1 MSQARFIFTKHP
13 NSFSVFVEN
22 LEQLSVAEIQNIE
35 TFVTTRQGFFDFES
49 YTFSIPKRLN
59 FDEFLTL
66 LGHVE
71 IDVKCEEKTL
81 EIQSY
86 KKIEFGQYKGMFYS
100 ELPDSYLVWLKSSY
114 RGIDRDSIDRELKR
128 RNL

>member
-13 NSFSVFVEN
+13 NSFSVFVNN

-35 TFVTTRQGFFDFES
+35 TFVNTRQGFFDFES
-49 YTFSIPKRLN
+49 YTFSIPKRLE
-59 FDEFLTL
+59 FDEFVTL

-71 IDVKCEEKTL
+71 IDAKCEEKTL

-100 ELPDSYLVWLKSSY
+100 ELPDSYLIWLKSSY
-114 RGIDRDSIDRELKR
+114 RGMDRDSIDSELKK